1 MTDDGIKAALLAL
14 TAKTK
19 SGQLREL
26 LPLIEAKVAAGV
38 RHEDILAAL
47 GQHGFSMSMA
57 AYKTTLYR
65 IRKERAQGG
74 PQTPTQAA
82 TAPARTPEVASS
94 GPIVGKPPTAADT
107 PEETG
112 TQAERVHEALTNQQL
127 RDEKFSKYS
136 SSSTLSKRLG
146 QKKES

>member
-65 IRKERAQGG
+65 IRKERAPGG
-74 PQTPTQAA
+74 GIPAPQAVPAA
-82 TAPARTPEVASS
+82 SRPAETAPIVPEA
-94 GPIVGKPPTAADT
+94 PA
-107 PEETG
+107 ETG
-112 TQAERVHEALTNQQL
+112 TEAVRDALTNQQS
-127 RDEKFSKYS
+127 REEKFARYGSTS
-136 SSSTLSKRLG
+136 NTLSKRLG

>member
-1 MTDDGIKAALLAL
+1 VTDDGIKAALLAL
-14 TAKTK
+14 TARTK

-65 IRKERAQGG
+65 IRKERAQDG
-74 PQTPTQAA
+74 TPAPTHAA
-82 TAPARTPEVASS
+82 TATPRDAEAAPNAPAVSEPPIAMEV
-94 GPIVGKPPTAADT
+94 PT
-107 PEETG
+107 ETATG
-112 TQAERVHEALTNQQL
+112 VKAVRDAIDQQS
-127 RDEKFSKYS
+127 REEKFSRYS
-136 SSSTLSKRLG
+136 TSNTLSKRLG

>member
-26 LPLIEAKVAAGV
+26 LPLIESKVAAGV

-47 GQHGFSMSMA
+47 GEHGFSMSMA

-65 IRKERAQGG
+65 IRKERTNTGEPTAIRTH
-74 PQTPTQAA
+74 TPTFPTSQTTPNEPATGDVAA
-82 TAPARTPEVASS
+82 A
-94 GPIVGKPPTAADT
+94 
-107 PEETG
+107 ETG
-112 TQAERVHEALTNQQL
+112 TEAVRDALTNQQS
-127 RDEKFSKYS
+127 REEKFARYGSTS
-136 SSSTLSKRLG
+136 NTLSKRLG

>member
-65 IRKERAQGG
+65 IRKERGQAGT
-74 PQTPTQAA
+74 PAPTQVPPSMQAIEAA
-82 TAPARTPEVASS
+82 PS
-94 GPIVGKPPTAADT
+94 GPAVSEPPTAASA

-112 TQAERVHEALTNQQL
+112 TEAERVRDILTNQQL
-127 RDEKFSKYS
+127 KDEKFSRYS
-136 SSSTLSKRLG
+136 TSSTLSKRLG

>member
-47 GQHGFSMSMA
+47 GQHGFTMSMA

-65 IRKERAQGG
+65 IRKQRTGAPHPGV
-74 PQTPTQAA
+74 PASPD
-82 TAPARTPEVASS
+82 APAA
-94 GPIVGKPPTAADT
+94 PIAEPQATGSAPAEAD
-107 PEETG
+107 PAQPGETVTSAVLG
-112 TQAERVHEALTNQQL
+112 AMDHKEREN
-127 RDEKFSKYS
+127 KFSKYGPNPMGL
-136 SSSTLSKRLG
+136 TKRLS

>member
-65 IRKERAQGG
+65 IRKERGQAGT
-74 PQTPTQAA
+74 PAPTQAP
-82 TAPARTPEVASS
+82 TAPARAAEAAPSDLAASE
-94 GPIVGKPPTAADT
+94 PPAAAQAPD
-107 PEETG
+107 G
-112 TQAERVHEALTNQQL
+112 TTTDAVRGAINQQS
-127 RDEKFSKYS
+127 REEKFSRIS
-136 SSSTLSKRLG
+136 SSNTLSKRLG